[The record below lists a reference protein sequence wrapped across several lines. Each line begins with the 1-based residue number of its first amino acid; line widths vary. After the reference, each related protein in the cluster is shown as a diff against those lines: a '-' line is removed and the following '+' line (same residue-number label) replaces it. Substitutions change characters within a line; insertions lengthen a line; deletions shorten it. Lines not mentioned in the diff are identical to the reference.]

1 MTDSRV
7 IWTALPLG
15 LDAQGHLRLTALA
28 SIRLRGTGALTL
40 QNFDWIRNWT
50 TLVDQAS
57 WHASFGQLSAELE
70 REGQP
75 QAAGKDWWDQLFPA
89 STPVNSHAFDD
100 LSAATIVSYDPSK
113 LQEVFLELYGTAA
126 AAVSS
131 QDLPSLAELGAAV
144 SSDPNR
150 QRLRDLWPDAHK
162 PKPEKPGPDHSK
174 DRDRLPAGYPY
185 DGPVARPASA
195 PTQPV
200 IPPLVPFAG
209 ITNYLANGKAQAA
222 IGALD
227 AYMAALRPDPD
238 MLEKD
243 KPKPNQ
249 ALGLLNA
256 ADGYQKK
263 LDALKAEFDFHAKLS
278 TLGQHAPLMRML
290 RLTVPLRSKA
300 PITAK
305 VTEAQKAGVR
315 VICDWNGGPY
325 SADALPDG
333 APLTALGTGL
343 KAASRPDGYLTNGWL
358 DPVKAGLSAI
368 QMDVEGATR
377 KLQGLDAADAGTAK
391 SEVEALSELTAL
403 PDELASDQDAGL
415 PALRSQGFALTFA
428 ALDDRLRKTF
438 DRAKA
443 LNDDLDGAPLAK
455 KDLTEGPDIPGLV
468 VAGGHALYAEDLTRG
483 FRIDVLDQDAPNA
496 TWRSLHR
503 RTENYAA
510 GSLKYTVVESEGLVR
525 GALAQAGVGDD
536 VSPVMVANPALAV
549 WTGWSLS
556 VPHPA
561 KVVGNEIGAGTADAP
576 KPELLDPSNP
586 ESGLGLAV
594 SHTDAKGLPS
604 LRYGR
609 HYGFRVRAVDLA
621 GQSLPPETVA
631 ATAPAIK
638 AQRFDRLD
646 PIEPPVM
653 AFVESPSDHPIA
665 GEALHR
671 LAIRSLAGD
680 ADGSSRTSRR
690 LAYPP
695 RVAMDQ
701 AERHGKLDKDGRIDP
716 AAYAVLAQKDHPLAA
731 IPTGNVPLE
740 TTDGVVDADVEAP
753 EQRIAPPG
761 QLEPGY
767 LPDPLSGK
775 WVVKIEPIRASGLS
789 KATPETVVLA
799 GDWPNFKGLIV
810 TLDAGPAGAVLSQNS
825 LAVTLPPG
833 EAVRISLSA
842 VPPQPKAFG
851 VWNWAN
857 QPAFGPL
864 GAPVIAAAETGQHW
878 MLSPVRTLEVVH
890 AVQKPV
896 LAPTFGAPVAPG
908 GTPAP
913 WPVTTSRGAG
923 AKAAGLSFA
932 SRVHLN
938 STRQIEVY
946 ADWKEPV
953 DAIGPTGP
961 TATPHAAQ
969 SLVRPVTDA
978 DFLNAAGDAPAAWIA
993 GQPVS
998 TRDLAISDVQ
1008 TFADARARLLSLKVA
1023 AVSRY
1028 REYMPKAVREDHT
1041 AGLKSPTALTDDA
1054 VAHAWIPSAARP
1066 PAPIIVSVTPTFAWE
1081 RDATPGAAKQS
1092 SHRGRPGYRVWLDR
1106 PWSIT
1111 GFNEMLAVCSYVDIT
1126 DKDIFGTRLA
1136 EEDRKGLVTQW
1147 GLDPLFIAKV
1157 PTNVNQVQFPRAV
1170 GSSKAAPA
1178 RPAFF
1183 ATPEGQPWAEA
1194 FDGLPDGFLRNLV
1207 SLPGRPGRRVFVSPH
1222 LVDWDPERKLWFC
1235 DIEIETDEVYM
1246 PFVQL
1251 ALARYQPMS
1260 LYAQPEHALMA
1271 GIKSVDRIGVAPHA
1285 DLPAEDL
1292 HLSPPVATDFLQI
1305 LPERLTR
1312 IEQADGYVDVRVFG
1326 VPAPSSTFLR
1336 GANFQIRL
1344 VDLSGPD
1351 PDLHPAGKPIQ
1362 TGPIPAVGL
1371 TPVALGSPS
1380 LSAATAAGLS
1390 GVIGTAHPIGAPGA
1404 TVTTKKP
1411 LPLLFSA
1418 RVPLPKGGFA
1428 RRLVIEELED
1438 WPTPIFDQ
1446 AQQFPPGVERGDGRL
1461 VYLDQFD
1468 L

>member
-305 VTEAQKAGVR
+305 ITEAQKAGVR

-443 LNDDLDGAPLAK
+443 FNDDLDGAPLAK

-536 VSPVMVANPALAV
+536 VSPVMVAHPALAV

-716 AAYAVLAQKDHPLAA
+716 AAYTVLAQKDHPDAA
-731 IPTGNVPLE
+731 IPAKAVPLE
-740 TTDGVVDADVEAP
+740 TTDGIIDADVEAP

-799 GDWPNFKGLIV
+799 GDWPNFKGLMV

-978 DFLNAAGDAPAAWIA
+978 DFLNAAGDAPAAWLA

-998 TRDLAISDVQ
+998 TRDLAVSDVQ
-1008 TFADARARLLSLKVA
+1008 TFGDARARLLSLKVA

-1054 VAHAWIPSAARP
+1054 VAHAWVPSAARP

-1260 LYAQPEHALMA
+1260 LYTQPEHALMA

-1326 VPAPSSTFLR
+1326 LPAPSSTFLR